1 MAISNFIPQLWSAR
15 LLANLDKALVI
26 GGVANTNWEGE
37 IRNVGDRVKIQ
48 RPNNLTVADYPAS
61 ADITYEAP
69 TSTTRQLI
77 IDQDRYFAFTV
88 DDLDAVQANIDLVD
102 QFTRRAAYSM
112 ADDFDTFLAGLYTG
126 AGAGNVNLT
135 LSSGD
140 FYLTAVTAGKNLD
153 ENNVPRTGRFMVVTP
168 AGYAA
173 LLQDTKFTQASAL
186 GDSTVVSGSVG
197 RVAGFDV
204 IVSNNI
210 VNSATTVHHYLYGTR
225 DAITFAR
232 QLLGTPEAVRRE
244 GRFEDAVRGR
254 MAYGALV
261 VEPDALGTI
270 VATE

>member
-1 MAISNFIPQLWSAR
+1 MSVDNFIPELWSAR

-26 GGVANTNWEGE
+26 ASVCNTSWEGE
-37 IRNVGDRVKIQ
+37 VRNVGDTVRIQ
-48 RPNNLTVADYPAS
+48 RPNNLTVAAYPAS

-69 TSTTRQLI
+69 TSTTRSLVI
-77 IDQDRYFAFTV
+77 NQDRYFAFTV
-88 DDLDAVQANIDLVD
+88 DDLDAVQANVGLVD

-140 FYLTAVTAGKNLD
+140 FYATAVTAGKNLD
-153 ENNVPRTGRFMVVTP
+153 LQNVPRSGRFMVVTP
-168 AGYAA
+168 AGYAK
-173 LLQDTKFTQASAL
+173 LLTDTKFTQASDL
-186 GDSTVVSGSVG
+186 GDSVVVSGSVG

-204 IVSNNI
+204 LISNNI
-210 VNSATTVHHYLYGTR
+210 VNSATTVHHYLYGTA

-261 VEPDALGTI
+261 VEPNALGTI